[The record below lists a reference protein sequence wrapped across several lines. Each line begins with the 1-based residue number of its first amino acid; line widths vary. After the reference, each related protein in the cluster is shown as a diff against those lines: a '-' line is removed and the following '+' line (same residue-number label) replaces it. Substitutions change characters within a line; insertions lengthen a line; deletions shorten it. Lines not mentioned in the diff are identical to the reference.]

1 MIVNSV
7 TDPSIDN
14 ALEELEVNIDKTIA
28 SIAQNMLRRNMLLG
42 SLEKMTNDLY
52 KSMEKKD
59 KDGNTY
65 YKLTAESAK
74 SFKDNVL
81 GLGKQFQ
88 DAWKE
93 LEEAFSSSGI
103 DLMPKDQ
110 ETTEDVSDNSLKG
123 AYAKANQE
131 SINLLAG
138 QTGAQRVAIESIR
151 EQMQFIRDLQV
162 QGWKDVTAIKEL
174 VGKLKEVSDKIYNAV
189 DEIKG
194 HTGELSEYSER
205 TVNAVEG
212 TLNVKVKM

>member
-1 MIVNSV
+1 M
-7 TDPSIDN
+7 
-14 ALEELEVNIDKTIA
+14 
-28 SIAQNMLRRNMLLG
+28 
-42 SLEKMTNDLY
+42 
-52 KSMEKKD
+52 
-59 KDGNTY
+59 
-65 YKLTAESAK
+65 
-74 SFKDNVL
+74 
-81 GLGKQFQ
+81 
-88 DAWKE
+88 
-93 LEEAFSSSGI
+93 
-103 DLMPKDQ
+103 
-110 ETTEDVSDNSLKG
+110 
-123 AYAKANQE
+123 
-131 SINLLAG
+131 AG